1 MGVGQTREVLG
12 GVGEAWERCGRCLH
26 RGVVEAV
33 DLRTPEADDES
44 GELLLVQREVGRL
57 DRQRAA
63 VLRAREANHLLDLG
77 VPRHRRRVLL
87 LVQQLLRREIVHRA
101 HLQSAGGVHGVSYT
115 RGELWRRACYASQV
129 RTPRTPSDRR
139 RRRAWC
145 GPPTRRG
152 SARATRA

>member
-12 GVGEAWERCGRCLH
+12 GVGEAWERRGRGVGEAWEVWEVWEAWRCLH

-33 DLRTPEADDES
+33 DLRAPEADDES

-77 VPRHRRRVLL
+77 VP
-87 LVQQLLRREIVHRA
+87 
-101 HLQSAGGVHGVSYT
+101 LQSGESGV
-115 RGELWRRACYASQV
+115 
-129 RTPRTPSDRR
+129 
-139 RRRAWC
+139 
-145 GPPTRRG
+145 
-152 SARATRA
+152 